1 MSDEQNVVPGVGERI
16 PQEQKR
22 MTSGTGK
29 TRQQVLAE
37 RRGLSEEA
45 HHPGVRDALRHIA
58 EVKAGTS
65 RDLSGAALPGVQIN
79 AAILSAVS
87 AAVEATHAF
96 YRRVLGDE
104 AFFTAY
110 ARWQRGED
118 GDTQGSGY
126 LNSSGDAG
134 GVLGGGSGRED
145 EEDQTG
151 DNQPAGDDTELL
163 VSPEDIVSALRNDM
177 AAGAGVGYITGQAL
191 ALYGKGLDGL
201 LADLGE
207 GYVAQ
212 QAEQDGAPLDAY
224 RITRSTINQPAGGQA
239 GAGTPGGG
247 QGKEA
252 PPPSDPPPPHATEFP
267 CPQCKAAGVDFKAG
281 SEAGLKAHQRARHK
295 DA

>member
-104 AFFTAY
+104 AFFAAY

-118 GDTQGSGY
+118 GGAQRSGY

-145 EEDQTG
+145 EGDQTG
-151 DNQPAGDDTELL
+151 DDPEADD
-163 VSPEDIVSALRNDM
+163 
-177 AAGAGVGYITGQAL
+177 
-191 ALYGKGLDGL
+191 
-201 LADLGE
+201 
-207 GYVAQ
+207 
-212 QAEQDGAPLDAY
+212 
-224 RITRSTINQPAGGQA
+224 NQPAGGQA

-281 SEAGLKAHQRARHK
+281 SEAGLKAHKRARHK